1 MGVCLTGYF
10 EIFLSLT
17 PHTIAIGVNP
27 WNHIMTVEFNKDYPL
42 MRALRES
49 DARHNGCPAGS
60 AVWVPFKGSLEV
72 CANHFNDVYWFDG
85 EDFYNVELSK
95 GEEGEGVGFSPQ
107 TIALH
112 AAIRAAR
119 NAPGV
124 RGARMVFT
132 EV

>member
-10 EIFLSLT
+10 EILLSLT

-42 MRALRES
+42 MRTLRES

-60 AVWVPFKGSLEV
+60 AVWVPFQGSLER
-72 CANHFNDVYWFDG
+72 CADHFNDVYWFDG
-85 EDFYNVELSK
+85 EDFCNVELWK
-95 GEEGEGVGFSPQ
+95 GEEGEVVGLSPQ

-112 AAIRAAR
+112 AAIHAAR
-119 NAPGV
+119 NTPGV
-124 RGARMVFT
+124 RGTRLVLT